1 MSAMATVMYEAI
13 PLGPHTCNGQEDLFS
28 GYKQQNRISTR
39 KEFYKIHLC
48 N

>member
-13 PLGPHTCNGQEDLFS
+13 LLGPHNGQEDIFS